1 MSAYILELADKYLVI
16 FKFYSN
22 GDYLEGERLIRVQ
35 LCLGICIFLILQ
47 EKIF

>member
-22 GDYLEGERLIRVQ
+22 GDYLEGERLRVQ
-35 LCLGICIFLILQ
+35 LCLGICTFLILQ